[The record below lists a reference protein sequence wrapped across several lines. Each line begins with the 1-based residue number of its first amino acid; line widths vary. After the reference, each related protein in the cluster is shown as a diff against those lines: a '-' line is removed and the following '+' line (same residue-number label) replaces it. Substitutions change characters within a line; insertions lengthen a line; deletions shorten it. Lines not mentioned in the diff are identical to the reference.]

1 MVLGKDFYGL
11 FEAVLH
17 LSLDNFLTLALDNVL
32 AVVLAH
38 LTIGACC
45 EANDRLRTCV
55 ANVDSNQHGLHVVHG
70 RWKL

>member
-1 MVLGKDFYGL
+1 MLREDFDGL

-17 LSLDNFLTLALDNVL
+17 LSLDDFLTFALDNVL
-32 AVVLAH
+32 AIVLAH
-38 LTIGACC
+38 LTIGTCC

-55 ANVDSNQHGLHVVHG
+55 ANIDSNQHGFHVVHG

>member
-1 MVLGKDFYGL
+1 MLGKDFNGL
-11 FEAVLH
+11 FKAVLP
-17 LSLDNFLTLALDNVL
+17 LGLDNFLTLALDNVL

-55 ANVDSNQHGLHVVHG
+55 ADIDSNQHGFHVVHG

>member
-1 MVLGKDFYGL
+1 MLREDFDGL
-11 FEAVLH
+11 FKAVLH
-17 LSLDNFLTLALDNVL
+17 LGLDNFLTLALNNVL

-55 ANVDSNQHGLHVVHG
+55 ANINSDQHGLHFVHG